1 MTYQSNRL
9 IKVSLGGK
17 KKEAVVEVL
26 ASNEEL
32 EGCRIGLIFIGKGCI
47 VRYCRLLRWPSRR

>member
-1 MTYQSNRL
+1 MTYQSIRL

-32 EGCRIGLIFIGKGCI
+32 EGLQDRINFYRKRVYSSVLS
-47 VRYCRLLRWPSRR
+47 PT